1 MENLQIIEQAINLA
15 VTKGAYNLQEIDAIL
30 KALKELIKDKELPK
44 NEDVS

>member
-1 MENLQIIEQAINLA
+1 MENLKVIEQAINLA
-15 VTKGAYNLQEIDAIL
+15 VTKGVYNLQEVDAIL

>member
-1 MENLQIIEQAINLA
+1 MENLKVIEQAINLA

-44 NEDVS
+44 NEDIS